1 MTIECY
7 YTHCDFHNSKT
18 NLDDGPFC
26 YEQECKATPRELKL
40 HGYIRTLELEKMTTA
55 KEVKQLTGE
64 IDESYRQILLVES
77 SEALKALKDKARE
90 ELV

>member
-7 YTHCDFHNSKT
+7 YGHCDFHSSKT
-18 NLDDGPFC
+18 NPDDGPYC

-40 HGYIRTLELEKMTTA
+40 HEYIRALELEKMA
-55 KEVKQLTGE
+55 HGKEVKHLNE
-64 IDESYRQILLVES
+64 KIDESYRKILLVES